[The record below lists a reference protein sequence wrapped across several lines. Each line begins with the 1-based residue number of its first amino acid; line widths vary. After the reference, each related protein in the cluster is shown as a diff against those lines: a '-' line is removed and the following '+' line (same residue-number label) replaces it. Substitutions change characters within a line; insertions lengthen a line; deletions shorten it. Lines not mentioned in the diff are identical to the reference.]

1 MKSESIQE
9 LANLLADSKL
19 HLIDVREVD
28 EYNMGHVP
36 GAVNFPL
43 SSLANN
49 YTELPKGETLHIIC
63 QSGGRSARAC
73 DFLEA
78 NSYDVIN
85 VEGGTGAWTGT
96 LER

>member
-1 MKSESIQE
+1 MKSETFQE

-19 HLIDVREVD
+19 HLIDVREVN
-28 EYNMGHVP
+28 EYQAGHVP

-85 VEGGTGAWTGT
+85 VEDGTGAWTGT

>member
-28 EYNMGHVP
+28 EYQAGHVP
-36 GAVNFPL
+36 SAVNLPL

-49 YTELPKGETLHIIC
+49 YTELSKGETLHIIC
-63 QSGGRSARAC
+63 QSGGRSVRAC

-78 NSYDVIN
+78 NGYDVIN
-85 VEGGTGAWTGT
+85 VEGGTGAWTDS
-96 LER
+96 LEK